1 MKMSEL
7 YPSKFLKGDDI
18 EQETLVVIARLVFE
32 KLKDDDGREEE
43 KPVLMFKGVEKGLV
57 LNKTN
62 ALRIAE
68 QHGDETDNW
77 PGKRITLT
85 TESVTAFGK
94 TQWAIRVK
102 PERPATGKGIK
113 PTVEPA
119 GTESEAPWPE

>member
-18 EQETLVVIARLVFE
+18 DGETLVVITKLVFE
-32 KLKDDDGREEE
+32 KMKDEAGQEEE
-43 KPVLMFKGVEKGLV
+43 KPVLMFKGVDKGLV

-102 PERPATGKGIK
+102 PERPASGKGIR
-113 PTVEPA
+113 PVVQPE
-119 GTESEAPWPE
+119 EADTPF

>member
-1 MKMSEL
+1 MKLSEV

-18 EQETLVVIARLVFE
+18 EQETPVTITKLVFE
-32 KLKDDDGREEE
+32 KMKDEDGREEE
-43 KPVLMFKGVEKGLV
+43 KPVLLFKGVDKGLV

-62 ALRIAE
+62 ATRIAD
-68 QHGDETDNW
+68 QHGDETDLW
-77 PGKRITLT
+77 TGKRITLT

-113 PTVEPA
+113 PLVADDSGEP
-119 GTESEAPWPE
+119 PF

>member
-1 MKMSEL
+1 MKLSTIF
-7 YPSKFLKGDDI
+7 PSKYLKGEDVDG
-18 EQETLVVIARLVFE
+18 ETLVVIKELVFD
-32 KLKDDDGREEE
+32 KMKDEDGRDEE
-43 KPVLMFKGVEKGLV
+43 KPVLLFKGVEKGLV

-62 ALRIAE
+62 AQRIAE
-68 QHGDETDNW
+68 QHGDETDLW

-113 PTVEPA
+113 PVVAAEDEEPTVPF
-119 GTESEAPWPE
+119 

>member
-1 MKMSEL
+1 MKLSQL
-7 YPSKFLKGDDI
+7 FPSRYLKADDI
-18 EQETLVVIARLVFE
+18 DGDTPVIIKELVFD
-32 KLKDDDGREEE
+32 KMKDEDGKEEE
-43 KPVLMFKGVEKGLV
+43 KPVLLFKGVEKGLV

-62 ALRIAE
+62 AQRIEE

-113 PTVEPA
+113 PMPIAEDEEPTVPF
-119 GTESEAPWPE
+119 

>member
-1 MKMSEL
+1 MKLSEV

-18 EQETLVVIARLVFE
+18 EQETPVIITKLVFE
-32 KLKDDDGREEE
+32 KMKDEDGREEE
-43 KPVLMFKGVEKGLV
+43 KPVLLFKGVDKGLV

-62 ALRIAE
+62 ATRIAD

-102 PERPATGKGIK
+102 PERPVTGKK
-113 PTVEPA
+113 PLVQAEEDSGQP
-119 GTESEAPWPE
+119 PF